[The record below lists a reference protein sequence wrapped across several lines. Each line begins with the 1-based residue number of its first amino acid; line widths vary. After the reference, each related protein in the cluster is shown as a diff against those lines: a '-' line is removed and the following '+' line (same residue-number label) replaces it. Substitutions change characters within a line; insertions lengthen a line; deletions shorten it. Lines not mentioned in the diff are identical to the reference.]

1 MQEEVETRQPQPALY
16 GPEEFAKYYRE
27 GQWGKRLLVDYF
39 DEHVK
44 GAPDKA
50 AIVEAHR
57 THSYVQLARATKNL
71 AAALLELGVRKG
83 DVVAVQSPNWAELP
97 SIHLATD
104 RIGAIFVPLSEGF
117 REKELAH
124 LLTASA
130 AKVLFCPAILRG
142 ENHLAFVE
150 GLRPAL
156 PTLRHVVSMRGDAS
170 LPGPSFEAMANWE
183 GWRTELGEDGLASM
197 RADADSP
204 SHVMVSSGSTGM
216 PRCSLFS
223 DNNTIVKL
231 VGQYV
236 QASAVS
242 ANDVAAALAPAGT
255 GSTGYNYPILSML
268 LHGGTSVLLEHWSG
282 SNVEAAIDLIERN
295 ACTMA
300 VAVPAQ
306 LVKLVNVASAWKRE
320 LPRLRV
326 ITNSGAKLPASVA
339 EAAEKLFSCKVQSIY
354 GSSEA
359 GATAMTA
366 ITDSDT
372 KRRNTVGRPLVGQQ
386 VKLID
391 DDGAEVRQG
400 SPGEVCWRGAN
411 KSFGFL
417 NDADATATTW
427 DGDGWMHS
435 GDLGIL
441 DDEGYL
447 SIVGR
452 KKDMIIRGGQNINP
466 GAIEEALLHHPAV
479 IEVAVVAF
487 ADEVLG
493 ERIAACVV
501 SHDDALHLDS
511 LKALILAR
519 GLAAWHQP
527 ELLVR
532 VAELPRNV
540 GGKVDKRALSAT
552 ATSIALGS
560 KRSVAAAA

>member
-1 MQEEVETRQPQPALY
+1 MQVNVATVQQPLY
-16 GPEEFAKYYRE
+16 GPEEFSRYHRE
-27 GQWGKRLLVDYF
+27 GYWGTRLLVDYF
-39 DEHVK
+39 DDHVRT
-44 GAPDKA
+44 APDKV

-57 THSYVQLARATKNL
+57 THSYAQLASVTRNL
-71 AAALLELGVRKG
+71 AAALLKLGVRKG

-117 REKELAH
+117 REKELTH
-124 LLTASA
+124 LLGASV
-130 AKVLFCPAILRG
+130 AKVLFCPAVLRG

-156 PTLRHVVSMRGDAS
+156 PALRHVISMRGDAA
-170 LPGPSFEAMANWE
+170 LPGPSFDAMAAWE
-183 GWRTELGEDGLASM
+183 GWRSELGEHGLAAM

-223 DNNTIVKL
+223 DNNTVVKL
-231 VGQYV
+231 VAQYV

-242 ANDVAAALAPAGT
+242 SSDVAAALAPAGT

-268 LHGGTSVLLEHWSG
+268 LHGGTSVLLEHWNG
-282 SNVEAAIDLIERN
+282 ANVEAALDLLERN
-295 ACTMA
+295 ACTIA

-306 LVKLVNVASAWKRE
+306 LVKLVNVASTAKRK
-320 LPRLRV
+320 LRKLRV

-339 EAAEKLFSCKVQSIY
+339 EAAEHLFLCKVQSIY

-359 GATAMTA
+359 GATAMTS
-366 ITDSDT
+366 ITDSDS
-372 KRRNTVGRPLVGQQ
+372 KRRNTVGRPLLGQQ

-391 DDGAEVRQG
+391 DDGNEVGQG
-400 SPGEVCWRGAN
+400 NPGEVCWRGAN
-411 KSFGFL
+411 KSYGFL
-417 NDADATATTW
+417 NDAEATARTW
-427 DGDGWMHS
+427 DAEGWMHS
-435 GDLGIL
+435 GDLGVL
-441 DDEGYL
+441 DGEGYL

-466 GAIEEALLHHPAV
+466 GVIEEALLHHPGV

-501 SHDDALHLDS
+501 SLDEALHLDS

-532 VAELPRNV
+532 VVELPRNV
-540 GGKVDKRALSAT
+540 GGKIDKRALSAT
-552 ATSIALGS
+552 ATAMAQSAV
-560 KRSVAAAA
+560 RFVAAAA